1 MVKERRKF
9 SGHTERSASPEAVF
23 WRANCIGYVPSVTV
37 RRRAGANTA
46 MLREKHKGRKPR
58 GESTDAM
65 AWGGPA
71 CSSDEGSV
79 MGLERRGRVRQS

>member
-1 MVKERRKF
+1 
-9 SGHTERSASPEAVF
+9 
-23 WRANCIGYVPSVTV
+23 
-37 RRRAGANTA
+37 

-65 AWGGPA
+65 AWGGPT

-79 MGLERRGRVRQS
+79 MVLERCAVTSRCFSVGDNPTRELVRFTR